1 MSENNCEK
9 CKGKPEAVCLDCLQ
23 QNLVDWRPLKSLFF
37 YDKTEGFKDRINP
50 GLKCKKCRKQVDVCS
65 KCYNQ
70 YILEYLKQEY
80 PRLVEEFL
88 VFFL

>member
-23 QNLVDWRPLKSLFF
+23 KNLVDWRPLKSLFF
-37 YDKTEGFKDRINP
+37 YDKTEKFKQRTKTDI
-50 GLKCKKCRKQVDVCS
+50 KCKKCRKPVDVCA

-70 YILEYLKQEY
+70 HILECLKQEH
-80 PRLVEEFL
+80 PSLAEEFS
-88 VFFL
+88 VFFM